1 MTGDSTRNAYF
12 RLVEAVDAEIGK
24 ILDEIDSQDLWRNT
38 VVIFTSDHGDGAG
51 AHQWNQKTALYE
63 ESGECADDCL
73 PSGQAQCRD
82 SVGGSCEQRCGFH
95 AVSLRLGMHR
105 CACRPQRTQLQ
116 VCDRERGETCRRLY
130 CGGDEFPAGRPARSA
145 GWCAPRNTN
154 TSFTTRGRTGSSFS
168 TWRPT
173 AGRCATLPWKRNTG
187 MYFSSIV
194 KCSASGLRHIL
205 QPR

>member
-63 ESGECADDCL
+63 EVVNVPMIVCL
-73 PSGQAQCRD
+73 PGKRNAGTVSEALVSNGVDFMRQSATGHAPVCLQAAADAASG
-82 SVGGSCEQRCGFH
+82 
-95 AVSLRLGMHR
+95 LR
-105 CACRPQRTQLQ
+105 QRTWRDLPK
-116 VCDRERGETCRRLY
+116 VILWWRRISCR
-130 CGGDEFPAGRPARSA
+130 RPARSA